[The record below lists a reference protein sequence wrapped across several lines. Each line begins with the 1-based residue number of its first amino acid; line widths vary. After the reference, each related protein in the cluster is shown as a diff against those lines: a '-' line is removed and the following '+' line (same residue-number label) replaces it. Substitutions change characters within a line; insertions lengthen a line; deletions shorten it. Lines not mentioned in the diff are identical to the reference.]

1 LKGMRR
7 VLGKG
12 LDALIP
18 SIEGEGE
25 LLQIPVDRVVPNPYQ
40 PRKRFSDEELAALSK
55 SIKHDGVLQPILVR
69 RKGEKYEVIAGERR
83 LRASKMA
90 GLKSIPARVLENI
103 SPEEMLVISLVENL
117 QREDLSPIEEAEGY
131 RTLTERFNITQE
143 KVAELVGKSRPA
155 ITNSLRLLSLP
166 DEVKDMLEKGTL
178 SAGHARALASIKDKR
193 RLIQLARLTAR
204 RGLSVERLSILAE
217 YSKPKGKKR
226 AKKQHKSQEI
236 LELERDMSIQLGT
249 KVTISG
255 NKNKGKITI
264 SYFSEEELNAILDI
278 LYGR

>member
-1 LKGMRR
+1 MRR

-18 SIEGEGE
+18 GIEGEGE
-25 LLQIPVDRVVPNPYQ
+25 LLYIPVDRIVPNPYQ
-40 PRKRFSDEELAALSK
+40 PRKKFSDEELVALSK
-55 SIKHDGVLQPILVR
+55 SIKHDGILQPILVR
-69 RKGEKYEVIAGERR
+69 KKGEKYEVIAGERR
-83 LRASKMA
+83 FRASKMA
-90 GLKSIPARVLENI
+90 GLKSIPARVIENV
-103 SPEEMLVISLVENL
+103 SPEGMLVMSLVENL

-131 RTLTERFNITQE
+131 RSLIDKFNITQE

-178 SAGHARALASIKDKR
+178 SAGHARVLVPIKDKK
-193 RLIQLARLTAR
+193 RLIRLARLTAR

-217 YSKPKGKKR
+217 YSKPKGKRR
-226 AKKQHKSQEI
+226 AKKQHKSPEI
-236 LELERDMSIQLGT
+236 LELEHDITIQLGT

-264 SYFSEEELNAILDI
+264 SYFSEEEMEAILDI

>member
-1 LKGMRR
+1 MRR

-18 SIEGEGE
+18 GIEGEGE
-25 LLQIPVDRVVPNPYQ
+25 LLYIPVDRIVPNPYQ
-40 PRKRFSDEELAALSK
+40 PRKKFSDEELVALSK
-55 SIKHDGVLQPILVR
+55 SIKHDGILQPILVR
-69 RKGEKYEVIAGERR
+69 KKGEKYEVIAGERR
-83 LRASKMA
+83 FRASKMA
-90 GLKSIPARVLENI
+90 GLKSIPARVIENV
-103 SPEEMLVISLVENL
+103 SPEGMLVMSLVENL

-131 RTLTERFNITQE
+131 RSLIDKFNITQE

-178 SAGHARALASIKDKR
+178 SAGHARVLVPIKDKK
-193 RLIQLARLTAR
+193 RLIRLARLTAR
-204 RGLSVERLSILAE
+204 RGLSVERLTILAE
-217 YSKPKGKKR
+217 YSKPKGKRR
-226 AKKQHKSQEI
+226 AKKQHKSPEI
-236 LELERDMSIQLGT
+236 LELEHDITIQLGT

-264 SYFSEEELNAILDI
+264 SYFSEEEMEAILDI